1 MKTRI
6 VGALVGAFLAVGV
19 LPATAATEATA
30 AEFSTCIDIT
40 VILSPRPS
48 WSVGF
53 PYDCDCGPALTQRP
67 IPGGVEYTVN
77 TGCIRQ
83 TPSGA

>member
-1 MKTRI
+1 MKARI
-6 VGALVGAFLAVGV
+6 VGAVAAAFLAVGV
-19 LPATAATEATA
+19 LPAAAVAAEAAA

-40 VILSPRPS
+40 VMLSPPNL
-48 WSVGF
+48 SVGF
-53 PYDCDCGPALTQRP
+53 PYTCDCGPALTQRP

-83 TPSGA
+83 TPSGE